1 MGRFAATKQH
11 VPVHAH
17 PARRRSLQA
26 RLSKRSHTDFHAQ
39 AASVTQ
45 LRTMAK
51 TSTQRKRKACSSLRE
66 LLRENHLEIPTF
78 RGELSK
84 SAFEA
89 QRQRLLA
96 CALSLRDTEKLEEAY
111 QAYQAQARVDCWPWL
126 QSIQGLYLMLT
137 VDHIDNC
144 RTHHGEEVFPF
155 YLDSLHHS
163 IPSFYVD
170 RTLFA
175 AAQDVPLAA
184 PAAPEPPNGGARTW
198 GCKHTSPCL

>member
-1 MGRFAATKQH
+1 M
-11 VPVHAH
+11 
-17 PARRRSLQA
+17 QA

-96 CALSLRDTEKLEEAY
+96 CALSPRDTEKLEEAY

-137 VDHIDNC
+137 VDHIDNS
-144 RTHHGEEVFPF
+144 RTHHGEEVFPS
-155 YLDSLHHS
+155 YLNSLHHS
-163 IPSFYVD
+163 TIFLRRS
-170 RTLFA
+170 FA
-175 AAQDVPLAA
+175 AAQAVPLAA
-184 PAAPEPPNGGARTW
+184 PAAPEPPHGGARTW
-198 GCKHTSPCL
+198 GCKHTCPCL